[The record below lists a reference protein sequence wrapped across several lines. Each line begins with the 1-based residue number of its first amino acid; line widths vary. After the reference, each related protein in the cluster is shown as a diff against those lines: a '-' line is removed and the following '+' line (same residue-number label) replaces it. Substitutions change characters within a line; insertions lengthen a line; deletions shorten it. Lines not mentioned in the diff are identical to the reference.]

1 MVQSNSMVQL
11 LNNRT
16 NIVITNEEGLTN
28 GAWNKKNALYS
39 VMFSDQV
46 TSLGSNAGGL
56 HSITSPSVNYKARN
70 SYLDRLESI
79 TASVGKDGAHQL
91 LGS

>member
-16 NIVITNEEGLTN
+16 NIVITNEEGLTD

-39 VMFSDQV
+39 VMFSD
-46 TSLGSNAGGL
+46 
-56 HSITSPSVNYKARN
+56 
-70 SYLDRLESI
+70 
-79 TASVGKDGAHQL
+79 
-91 LGS
+91 